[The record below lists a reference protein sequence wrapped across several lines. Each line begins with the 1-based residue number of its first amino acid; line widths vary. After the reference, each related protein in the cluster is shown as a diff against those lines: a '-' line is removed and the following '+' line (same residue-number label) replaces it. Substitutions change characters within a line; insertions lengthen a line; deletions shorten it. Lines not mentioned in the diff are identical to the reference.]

1 MPSIRENLDNWN
13 DLGKWQKDG
22 DEWSESWGSSATMWA
37 GTILPR
43 IGACLPAR
51 DLIEIACGHGRVTQ
65 FLLAQCERYRGFDL
79 APSCVATCARRFAD
93 RPHASFAG
101 TDGSS
106 LPGIDA
112 ASVDFVFSWD
122 SLVHAERDAMVGY
135 VREIGRVL
143 RPGGTAFLH
152 HSTMADHVDASGQ
165 LTVPNPH
172 WRGSTVSAGSVRVDA
187 EAAGLRVVVQELV
200 TWGSPTLSDC
210 FSLLQ
215 KPRSGDR
222 ASRAPVLV
230 HNTNF
235 NSELAYLLELDRNYR
250 GGLRG

>member
-1 MPSIRENLDNWN
+1 MPSIRENLDNWDN
-13 DLGKWQKDG
+13 LGKWTKDG

-43 IGACLPAR
+43 IGACLPAS
-51 DLIEIACGHGRVTQ
+51 DLVEIACGHGRVTQ
-65 FLLAQCERYRGFDL
+65 FLLPLCERYRGFDL
-79 APSCVATCARRFAD
+79 APSCVATCKGRFAD
-93 RPHASFAG
+93 RAHASFAG

-106 LPGIDA
+106 LPGIGT

-152 HSTMADHVDASGQ
+152 HSTMADHADAAGK
-165 LTVPNPH
+165 LTLANPH
-172 WRGSTVSAGSVRVDA
+172 WRGVTVSAGSVRSDA

-210 FSLLQ
+210 FSLLH
-215 KPRSGDR
+215 KPV
-222 ASRAPVLV
+222 AVAAPKGEPTLLR
-230 HNTNF
+230 NTNF
-235 NSELAYLLELDRNYR
+235 NSELAYLFEIDRHYR
-250 GGLRG
+250 GALRR